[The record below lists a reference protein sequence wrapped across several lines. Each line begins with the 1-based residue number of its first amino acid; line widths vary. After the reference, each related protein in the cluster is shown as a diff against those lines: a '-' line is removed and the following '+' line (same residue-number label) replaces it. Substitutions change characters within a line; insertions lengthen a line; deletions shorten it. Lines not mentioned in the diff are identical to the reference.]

1 MRYQGQISEWNDE
14 RGFGFVRPL
23 EGSGRVFVHISAFPR
38 GSRRPSSDEMI
49 SYELGQDEHG
59 RTRATKVTYIVARPL
74 SRERQWRFQGLVFAT
89 VIAATFLAL
98 VAIAVSVR
106 LLHWAVVLLYVL
118 ASIVTYLAY
127 ADDKRAAQTS
137 GWRTKEGTLLLL
149 GLVGGWPGGL
159 IAQYRFRHKTK
170 KVSFQVAYWLTV
182 GLNCGGLLWLHP
194 V

>member
-49 SYELGQDEHG
+49 SYELCQDEHG
-59 RTRATKVTYIVARPL
+59 RTRATKVTYMVDRPL
-74 SRERQWRFQGLVFAT
+74 AQQRQGRLQALVFAT
-89 VIAATFLAL
+89 LIDVIFFSLIT
-98 VAIAVSVR
+98 IAVSVG
-106 LLHWAVVLLYVL
+106 LLHWALLMLYVL

-149 GLVGGWPGGL
+149 GLAGGWPGGL

-170 KVSFQVAYWLTV
+170 KVSFQVVYWLTV
-182 GLNCGGLLWLHP
+182 VLNCAGLLWLHP
-194 V
+194 A

>member
-23 EGSGRVFVHISAFPR
+23 EGSGRVFVHISAFPH
-38 GSRRPSSDEMI
+38 GSKRPASDDI
-49 SYELGQDEHG
+49 VSYELSHDDRG
-59 RTRATKVTYIVARPL
+59 RPRAMNVTYISGPPL
-74 SRERQWRFQGLVFAT
+74 THGHQSQLQGLLFAT
-89 VIAATFLAL
+89 IIAVTFLTL
-98 VAIAVSVR
+98 VAIAVSVG
-106 LLHWAVVLLYVL
+106 LLHWAIIVLYIL

-149 GLVGGWPGGL
+149 GLAGGWPGGL
-159 IAQYRFRHKTK
+159 IAQYRLRHKTK

-194 V
+194 T